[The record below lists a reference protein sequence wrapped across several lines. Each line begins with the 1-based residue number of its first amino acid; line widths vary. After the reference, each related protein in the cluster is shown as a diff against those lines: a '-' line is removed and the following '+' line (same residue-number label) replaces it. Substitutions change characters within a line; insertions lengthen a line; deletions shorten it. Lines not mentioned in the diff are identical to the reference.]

1 MALNSFKVK
10 DMSTANG
17 AHSRALMVNI
27 KQILLVDPKF
37 VIHFEIVFGW
47 KIKRSFTLQKYKS
60 NTMALSVL
68 VSSLYH

>member
-37 VIHFEIVFGW
+37 VIHFEIVFG
-47 KIKRSFTLQKYKS
+47 
-60 NTMALSVL
+60 
-68 VSSLYH
+68 

>member
-17 AHSRALMVNI
+17 AHSRALMVNK

-37 VIHFEIVFGW
+37 VIHFEIVFG
-47 KIKRSFTLQKYKS
+47 
-60 NTMALSVL
+60 
-68 VSSLYH
+68 